1 MKRASKFL
9 SAFLALV
16 FLLGI
21 GATPALAATGLDV
34 CWGQDFADEDYST
47 PLAGTA
53 MFYHEGGISNY
64 EFKLF
69 KDGTE
74 VYANRI
80 EEGSFD
86 DEEGFWEEETVFLE
100 KFSELGTGTYKFS
113 VSSLTGDGHT
123 IDEAEIIETATS
135 GNFLYRQP
143 TQKLTVPAMQ
153 SIKEGRIT
161 WMPGDEDTYA
171 YLYDLDIVYANGNH
185 HDPDYSARFVE
196 NEGVNEF
203 SAYDIESVVDYLNNY
218 NPTKYPKSQASVKI
232 RVRSLPEDIRNF
244 KPSDYSEWHTIEKP
258 FASGDEEK
266 PTVDRSTVSGEF
278 YDAAKVVYDL
288 DIMSDVYQKPTKVV
302 TRGEL
307 AIVLIAL
314 MGEQEW
320 AESYT
325 NSKRYSDLT
334 VGEYLTGCAE
344 ILAIKGIMNG
354 YDAGTF
360 APDVEATYAQ
370 IIKMLVSMCGFE
382 PRAQS
387 YGGYPSGYLMIA
399 SQYGISKGLSVNTE
413 ATVTYEQLAQLI
425 FNTLTSQQMEVDSW
439 SMSGNTYKITKD
451 CFLYDLGYERYTGD
465 VEVVTE
471 SSAKITGKMYN
482 ESNLDGV
489 DVTEKTLTIA
499 DKEMLDYK
507 VKNMV
512 LYVKDGSIISALENY
527 TVSVVVN
534 NGESESKT
542 RVLPFEIT
550 TNGYTK
556 YKIGDG
562 EYKDIEQGTMY
573 HVIGPESKSHSLKFT
588 FTNDKGSKVATLSRN
603 VSFDNK
609 RKITYVSNG
618 KVETKEYDVGLSIST
633 VPYANSLTGYKLKG
647 WNNVPY
653 VMPDKDIT
661 VYADYVKLTSVT
673 GKITFKGEPLSGAYI
688 YRDGYYCARTAEDG
702 SYTISNCPMSGEIA
716 ITVTHGTEN
725 ISETFTEI
733 IDSENKDVGEFMLS
747 AASAKYDTM
756 ADGLILSGGLQR
768 QFTEEEIAYT
778 ETDVGNT
785 IRYLLTST
793 SQTYNSNITSYRA
806 KNYPDYHVVS
816 MNKLELNK
824 IKQGAE
830 ISYETLTETSDLFE
844 VTFEIPARYR
854 GRADYL
860 ILREANGTAEV
871 LTKTPNEDGE
881 CISRIEDDR
890 ISINIKK
897 LSTYAIIGTG
907 EAAKASEYIANVS
920 WTDLD
925 EVNVNVILPKV
936 ENESASLYV
945 AYYDEN
951 GKLLKVHKK
960 DTVEE
965 SNTFPSD
972 LRTKTI
978 KAFIWDGKLTPLT

>member
-1 MKRASKFL
+1 MKTESKFL
-9 SAFLALV
+9 SV
-16 FLLGI
+16 FLVLI
-21 GATPALAATGLDV
+21 MLLAVNASPALATVEFSV
-34 CWGQDFADEDYST
+34 CWGQDFTDEDYST

-53 MFYHEGGISNY
+53 MFYHESDISNY

-74 VYANRI
+74 VYSNRI

-86 DEEGFWEEETVFLE
+86 DEEGFWEEETLFLD
-100 KFSELGTGTYKFS
+100 KFAEFGTGTYSFS
-113 VSSLTGDGHT
+113 VSSLTGDGNT
-123 IDEAEIIETATS
+123 IDEAEIIETAAS
-135 GNFLYRQP
+135 GNFSYRQP
-143 TQKLTVPAMQ
+143 TQKLSPPAMQ

-161 WMPGDEDTYA
+161 WMPGDDNTYA
-171 YLYDLDIVYANGNH
+171 YLYDLDIVYANGNS
-185 HDPDYSARFVE
+185 HDPDYSEWFVE

-203 SAYDIESVVDYLNNY
+203 SAYDIESVVNYLNNY
-218 NPTKYPKSQASVKI
+218 NPTKYPKEQASVKI
-232 RVRSLPEDIRNF
+232 RVRALPEDIREF
-244 KPSDYSEWHTIEKP
+244 KPSDYSEWHTIETP
-258 FASGDEEK
+258 FASGET
-266 PTVDRSTVSGEF
+266 PAVDRSTVSGEF

-288 DIMSDVYQKPTKVV
+288 GIMSDIYQKPDKAV

-307 AIVLIAL
+307 APVLIAL
-314 MGEQEW
+314 MGLENS
-320 AESYT
+320 AESAKD
-325 NSKRYSDLT
+325 SKRYSDLT
-334 VGEYLTGCAE
+334 AGEYLTGCAE
-344 ILAIKGIMNG
+344 ILALEGIMSA
-354 YDAGTF
+354 YDSGTF
-360 APDVEATYAQ
+360 APDTEAVYAQ

-382 PRAQS
+382 PYAQNR
-387 YGGYPSGYLMIA
+387 GGYPYGYIVCA
-399 SQYGISKGLSVNTE
+399 NQYGISKGLSINIESTI
-413 ATVTYEQLAQLI
+413 TYEQLAQLV
-425 FNTLTSQQMEVDSW
+425 FNTLTNEQMEVDSW

-465 VEVVTE
+465 VEVVTD

-482 ESNLDGV
+482 KSNLDGA
-489 DVTEKTLTIA
+489 DVTEQTLIIE
-499 DKEMLDYK
+499 DNEMLDYK
-507 VKNMV
+507 VKNMD
-512 LYVKDGSIISALENY
+512 LYVKDGSIISSIENY
-527 TVSVVVN
+527 TVSVVIN
-534 NGESESKT
+534 NGESETKT
-542 RVLPFEIT
+542 RAVPFEIT

-562 EYKDIEQGTMY
+562 EYKPIEQGTMY

-588 FTNDKGSKVATLSRN
+588 FTNDKGTKVATLSRN

-609 RKITYVSNG
+609 RTITYVSNG
-618 KVETKEYDVGLSIST
+618 KVETKEYNVGLSIST

-647 WNNVPY
+647 WNNIPY

-661 VYADYVKLTSVT
+661 VYADYIKMTTVT

-688 YRDGYYCARTAEDG
+688 YMDGYYCARTAEDG

-716 ITVTHGTEN
+716 ITVTHGTQN

-747 AASAKYDTM
+747 AASAKYDTTT
-756 ADGLILSGGLQR
+756 DGLILSGGLQR
-768 QFTEEEIAYT
+768 QFTEEEFAYA
-778 ETDVGNT
+778 ETDGNS
-785 IRYLLTST
+785 IRYVLAST

-806 KNYPDYHVVS
+806 NNYPDYHVVS

-830 ISYETLTETSDLFE
+830 IANETLTETSDLFE
-844 VTFEIPARYR
+844 VTFAIPARYR

-860 ILREANGTAEV
+860 ILRQTDEGAEV
-871 LTKTPNEDGE
+871 LTTTPNADGE
-881 CISRIEDDR
+881 FISNIEDDR

-897 LSTYAIIGTG
+897 LSTYAIIGAG
-907 EAAKASEYIANVS
+907 EAAKETEYIANVS
-920 WTDLD
+920 WTELD
-925 EVNVNVILPKV
+925 KVNVNVILPV
-936 ENESASLYV
+936 TENETASLYI

-965 SNTFPSD
+965 TNTFQSD

-978 KAFIWDGKLTPLT
+978 KAFIWDGKLNPLT